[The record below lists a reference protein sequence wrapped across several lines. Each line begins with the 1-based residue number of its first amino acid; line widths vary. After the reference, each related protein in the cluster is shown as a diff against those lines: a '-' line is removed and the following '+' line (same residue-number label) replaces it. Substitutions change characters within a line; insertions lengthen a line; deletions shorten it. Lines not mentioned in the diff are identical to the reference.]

1 MTDTPLEPEENID
14 NLEPPEVKL
23 TAPNLSEVSETWL
36 VVAKNRKVNKAWEA
50 LMQRSP
56 ENTTRCYQDLC
67 TAPMTQKPR
76 RVFPLKGKKYEGIW
90 EYEVTSGDRVF
101 YIPDEMQKK
110 VLVFY
115 AGKHIKPA
123 PTP

>member
-1 MTDTPLEPEENID
+1 MTDIPLEQEENTD

-23 TAPNLSEVSETWL
+23 TAPNLSEVNETWL
-36 VVAKNRKVNKAWEA
+36 VVAKNRKVNRAWEA

-56 ENTTRCYQDLC
+56 ENTHRCYEYLC
-67 TAPMTQKPR
+67 TTPTTPLPR
-76 RVFPLKGKKYEGIW
+76 RIFPLRGKEYEGVW

-101 YIPDEMQKK
+101 YIPNEDLKK
-110 VLVFY
+110 VFVFY